1 MRDGPARRTAATVV
15 VADLRRDAARRR
27 SATSP
32 PRRRWPRCSTAW
44 SPRTAGWTWWSTAP
58 VRRRWPRSSTT
69 TSAEW
74 RRVVDVCLTGGF
86 LVIKHAGRVLGA
98 GGSITSLTSLN
109 ARQPGGG
116 LAAYCSAK
124 AGLAMLT
131 QVAALELGP
140 RGIRV
145 NAVSPGLVVTP
156 LTAPA
161 LDIDGIEDDY
171 LANTPLGRS
180 GHAGGGRRGGGVL
193 LARGVAD
200 RRGDR
205 PQRRRAPD
213 ALPRPARPRD
223 PGLRAD
229 QPTRRYSRTSNDGSM
244 RDPVEPRPPSRVGVS
259 RASRRRGSRAVT
271 RAPRRAQPQVGR
283 GRRTATRR
291 CRARP
296 ARG

>member
-1 MRDGPARRTAATVV
+1 VAERVAVVVGGASGIGAACAVALAADGCEVV
-15 VADLRRDAARRR
+15 VADLPGTAAEVECDVTSEESVAALFDAVVASRGRVDVVVN
-27 SATSP
+27 SAGTS
-32 PRRRWPRCSTAW
+32 TLA
-44 SPRTAGWTWWSTAP
+44 A
-58 VRRRWPRSSTT
+58 VVDHDL
-69 TSAEW
+69 AEW

-98 GGSITSLTSLN
+98 GGSVTSLTSLN

-131 QVAALELGP
+131 QVSALELGS

-180 GHAGGGRRGGGVL
+180 GTPEE
-193 LARGVAD
+193 VAE
-200 RRGDR
+200 
-205 PQRRRAPD
+205 A
-213 ALPRPARPRD
+213 
-223 PGLRAD
+223 
-229 QPTRRYSRTSNDGSM
+229 
-244 RDPVEPRPPSRVGVS
+244 VVFCS
-259 RASRRRGSRAVT
+259 RAAWLTGEVMDLNGGAHLMRYPDLLGHVNRAF
-271 RAPRRAQPQVGR
+271 G
-283 GRRTATRR
+283 G
-291 CRARP
+291 
-296 ARG
+296 